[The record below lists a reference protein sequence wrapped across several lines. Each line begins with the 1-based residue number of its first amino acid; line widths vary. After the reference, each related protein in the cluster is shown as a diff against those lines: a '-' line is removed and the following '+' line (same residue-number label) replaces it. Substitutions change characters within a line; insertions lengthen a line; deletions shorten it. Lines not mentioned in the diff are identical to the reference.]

1 MDVTLMVRDRP
12 GNVLKQTETF
22 KYPGLV
28 MNAKVGCKHA
38 KNRLKTASLSKVE
51 RLNGC
56 IV

>member
-1 MDVTLMVRDRP
+1 MVRDRP